1 MAKLRW
7 LSKMAPLPLRLMLAH
22 AATAQP
28 FSGRLSFFYAPRP
41 GAWYNVGVVLKENP
55 EAYAI
60 MGCARRVHATLG
72 FGFLESAYGDALEIE
87 FRKSGIPYVREDA
100 VRIYYDGQPL
110 PTVWRADFTCFER
123 RFIVELKAVKTL
135 TKIEWAQ
142 VIHYLRATRIPYALL
157 VNFGRPGFQYDTF
170 DLDRLPS
177 ASVIGESQTRAP
189 QDDATGR
196 GCPARSGGGAVAEPL

>member
-1 MAKLRW
+1 MQGT
-7 LSKMAPLPLRLMLAH
+7 SH
-22 AATAQP
+22 
-28 FSGRLSFFYAPRP
+28 LSFLYAPKP
-41 GAWYNVGVVLKENP
+41 GSWYNVSVVLKDDP

-60 MGCARRVHATLG
+60 MGCARRVHAMLG

-123 RFIVELKAVKTL
+123 RFIVELKAVKAL

-142 VIHYLRATRIPYALL
+142 VIHYLRATRIPHALL

-177 ASVIGESQTRAP
+177 GSVVGESQTRTLHG
-189 QDDATGR
+189 DVTGC
-196 GCPARSGGGAVAEPL
+196 GCHAQSESGAVAEPF